1 MEVKE
6 KVRRVEKVAIMF
18 SPEMK
23 ERIDKIAV
31 AFGMPPSTICSFA
44 VASWVQSQEN
54 QLAMARMAVMQIA
67 RQTGEKMD
75 ELNLDKILQPM
86 IVEMAKQQG
95 DPQGLLPLDLVAS
108 KDAE

>member
-23 ERIDKIAV
+23 DRIDKIAV
-31 AFGMPPSTICSFA
+31 AYGMPPSTLCSFA
-44 VASWVQSQEN
+44 VASWVQAQEN
-54 QLAMARMAVMQIA
+54 QLSMARMAVMQIA

-75 ELNLDKILQPM
+75 SIDLDKVLQPM

-95 DPQGLLPLDLVAS
+95 DPQGLLPLDPGAAS
-108 KDAE
+108 GG

>member
-1 MEVKE
+1 MEVKT
-6 KVRRVEKVAIMF
+6 KVRREDKVAVMF
-18 SPEMK
+18 SADMK
-23 ERIDKIAV
+23 SRLDKIAE
-31 AFGMPPSTICSFA
+31 AFGMPPSTLCAFA
-44 VASWVQSQEN
+44 VASWVQQQEN
-54 QLAMARMAVMQIA
+54 QLSMARMAIMQIA

-95 DPQGLLPLDLVAS
+95 DPQGLLPLDPAAA

>member
-18 SPEMK
+18 SPDMK
-23 ERIDKIAV
+23 DRIDKIAV
-31 AFGMPPSTICSFA
+31 AFGMPPSTLCSFA

-54 QLAMARMAVMQIA
+54 QLAMARMAVMQMA
-67 RQTGEKMD
+67 RQAG
-75 ELNLDKILQPM
+75 DKIEDLDLEKVLQPM

-95 DPQGLLPLDLVAS
+95 DPQALLPLDREAS

>member
-67 RQTGEKMD
+67 RQTGEKID
-75 ELNLDKILQPM
+75 GYDLDKVLQPM

-95 DPQGLLPLDLVAS
+95 DPQGLLPLDPESS
-108 KDAE
+108 KAA

>member
-23 ERIDKIAV
+23 ERLDKIAV
-31 AFGMPPSTICSFA
+31 SFGMPPSTLCSFA

-95 DPQGLLPLDLVAS
+95 DPQGLLPLDPGAS

>member
-6 KVRRVEKVAIMF
+6 RVRRVEKVAIMF

-23 ERIDKIAV
+23 ERLDKIAV

-54 QLAMARMAVMQIA
+54 QLALARMAVMQMA

-75 ELNLDKILQPM
+75 QYDMDKILQPM
-86 IVEMAKQQG
+86 IVEIAKQQG
-95 DPQGLLPLDLVAS
+95 DPQGLLPLDPVAS